1 MTNSNIQLIECV
13 TIANEDY
20 LQSLL
25 AVGFYGLALK
35 AEVHPLV
42 NHLDFSNTQTKI
54 LLLDDEL
61 PAIEKQ
67 GITISSL
74 ATAYWGSAYQA
85 GTTRFYSAIKGYGG
99 YLPTE
104 KLLTFFQAQHL
115 STGMNLLAFESAYNE
130 ALHQVTTNR

>member
-13 TIANEDY
+13 MIANEDY

-35 AEVHPLV
+35 AELHPLV
-42 NHLDFSNTQTKI
+42 SHLDFSNTQTKI
-54 LLLDDEL
+54 LLLEDEL
-61 PAIEKQ
+61 PAIAKQ

-74 ATAYWGSAYQA
+74 ATAYQA
-85 GTTRFYSAIKGYGG
+85 GATRFYSAIKGYGG

-104 KLLTFFQAQHL
+104 KLLTFFQAQQL
-115 STGMNLLAFESAYNE
+115 PTGINLLAFESAYNE
-130 ALHQVTTNR
+130 SLHQVTTNR

>member
-1 MTNSNIQLIECV
+1 MTNNNIQLIECV

-25 AVGFYGLALK
+25 SVGYYALALEASLLSLTK
-35 AEVHPLV
+35 D
-42 NHLDFSNTQTKI
+42 LDFSNTQTKI
-54 LLLDDEL
+54 LLLNDEL
-61 PAIEKQ
+61 PAIAKQ

-74 ATAYWGSAYQA
+74 ATAYQA

-104 KLLTFFQAQHL
+104 KLLTFFQSQHL
-115 STGMNLLAFESAYNE
+115 PTGMNLLAFESAYNE
-130 ALHQVTTNR
+130 ALHQLTGNR

>member
-25 AVGFYGLALK
+25 SVGYYALALEASLLSLTK
-35 AEVHPLV
+35 D
-42 NHLDFSNTQTKI
+42 LDFSNTQTKI
-54 LLLDDEL
+54 LLLNDEL
-61 PAIEKQ
+61 PTIEKQ
-67 GITISSL
+67 GITISSW
-74 ATAYWGSAYQA
+74 ATAYQA

-104 KLLTFFQAQHL
+104 KLLTFFQAQHHP
-115 STGMNLLAFESAYNE
+115 TDINLLAFESAYNE
-130 ALHQVTTNR
+130 ALQIFSSL

>member
-25 AVGFYGLALK
+25 SVGYYALALEASLLSLTK
-35 AEVHPLV
+35 D
-42 NHLDFSNTQTKI
+42 LDFSNTQTKI
-54 LLLDDEL
+54 LLLNDEL
-61 PAIEKQ
+61 PTIEKQ

-74 ATAYWGSAYQA
+74 ATAYQA

-104 KLLTFFQAQHL
+104 KLLTFFQAQHHP
-115 STGMNLLAFESAYNE
+115 TDINLLAFESAYNE
-130 ALHQVTTNR
+130 ALQIFSSL

>member
-1 MTNSNIQLIECV
+1 MTNNNIQLIECV

-25 AVGFYGLALK
+25 SVGYYALALEASLLSLTK
-35 AEVHPLV
+35 D
-42 NHLDFSNTQTKI
+42 LDFSNTQTKI
-54 LLLDDEL
+54 LLLNDEL

-74 ATAYWGSAYQA
+74 ATAYQA

-115 STGMNLLAFESAYNE
+115 PTGINLLAFESAYNE
-130 ALHQVTTNR
+130 ALQIFSSL

>member
-25 AVGFYGLALK
+25 SVGYYALALEASLLSLTK
-35 AEVHPLV
+35 D
-42 NHLDFSNTQTKI
+42 LDFSNSQTKI
-54 LLLDDEL
+54 LLLDDEQ
-61 PAIEKQ
+61 PAIAKQ

-74 ATAYWGSAYQA
+74 ATAYQA

-115 STGMNLLAFESAYNE
+115 PTGMNLLAFESAYNE
-130 ALHQVTTNR
+130 ALHQIIGNR

>member
-35 AEVHPLV
+35 ASLLSLTKD
-42 NHLDFSNTQTKI
+42 LDFSNSQTKI

-61 PAIEKQ
+61 PNIEKQ

-74 ATAYWGSAYQA
+74 ATAYQA

-115 STGMNLLAFESAYNE
+115 PTSINLLAFESAYNE
-130 ALHQVTTNR
+130 ALHQIIGNR

>member
-1 MTNSNIQLIECV
+1 M
-13 TIANEDY
+13 
-20 LQSLL
+20 QSLL
-25 AVGFYGLALK
+25 AVDFYGLALK
-35 AEVHPLV
+35 SELHSLV
-42 NHLDFSNTQTKI
+42 SHLDFSNTQTKI

-74 ATAYWGSAYQA
+74 ATAYQA

-115 STGMNLLAFESAYNE
+115 PTSINLLAFESAYNE
-130 ALHQVTTNR
+130 ALHQIIGNR

>member
-25 AVGFYGLALK
+25 SVGYYALALEASLLSLTK
-35 AEVHPLV
+35 D
-42 NHLDFSNTQTKI
+42 LDFSNTQTKI
-54 LLLDDEL
+54 LLLNDEL
-61 PAIEKQ
+61 PTIEKQ

-74 ATAYWGSAYQA
+74 ATAYQA

-104 KLLTFFQAQHL
+104 KLLTFFQAHHL
-115 STGMNLLAFESAYNE
+115 PTGMNLLAFESAYNE
-130 ALHQVTTNR
+130 ALQIFSSL

>member
-1 MTNSNIQLIECV
+1 MTNNNIQLIECV

-25 AVGFYGLALK
+25 SVGYYALALEASLLSLTK
-35 AEVHPLV
+35 D
-42 NHLDFSNTQTKI
+42 LDFSNTQTKI

-74 ATAYWGSAYQA
+74 ATAYQA

-115 STGMNLLAFESAYNE
+115 PTGMNLLAFESAYNE
-130 ALHQVTTNR
+130 ALHQIIGNR

>member
-1 MTNSNIQLIECV
+1 MTNNNIQLIECV

-25 AVGFYGLALK
+25 SVGYYALALEASLLSLTK
-35 AEVHPLV
+35 D
-42 NHLDFSNTQTKI
+42 LDFSNTQTKI
-54 LLLDDEL
+54 LLLNDEL

-74 ATAYWGSAYQA
+74 ATAYQA

-115 STGMNLLAFESAYNE
+115 PTGINLLAFESAYNE
-130 ALHQVTTNR
+130 ALHQIIGNR

>member
-25 AVGFYGLALK
+25 SVGYYALALE
-35 AEVHPLV
+35 ASLLPLTKD
-42 NHLDFSNTQTKI
+42 LDFSNTQTKI

-74 ATAYWGSAYQA
+74 ATAYQA

-115 STGMNLLAFESAYNE
+115 PTRMNLLAFESAYNE
-130 ALHQVTTNR
+130 SLHQVTTNR

>member
-35 AEVHPLV
+35 AELHPLV
-42 NHLDFSNTQTKI
+42 SHLDFSNTQTKI

-61 PAIEKQ
+61 PAIAKQ

-74 ATAYWGSAYQA
+74 ATVQA

-115 STGMNLLAFESAYNE
+115 PTGINLLAFESAYNE
-130 ALHQVTTNR
+130 ALHQVTGNR

>member
-25 AVGFYGLALK
+25 SVGYYALALEASLLSLTK
-35 AEVHPLV
+35 D
-42 NHLDFSNTQTKI
+42 LDFSNTQTKI

-74 ATAYWGSAYQA
+74 ATAYQA

-115 STGMNLLAFESAYNE
+115 PTGMNLLAFESAYNE
-130 ALHQVTTNR
+130 ALHQVTSNK

>member
-1 MTNSNIQLIECV
+1 MTNNNIQLIECV

-25 AVGFYGLALK
+25 SVGYYALALEASLLSLTK
-35 AEVHPLV
+35 D
-42 NHLDFSNTQTKI
+42 LDFSNTQTKI
-54 LLLDDEL
+54 LLLNDEL
-61 PAIEKQ
+61 PTIEKQ

-74 ATAYWGSAYQA
+74 ATAYQA

-104 KLLTFFQAQHL
+104 KLLTFFQAQHHP
-115 STGMNLLAFESAYNE
+115 TDINLLAFESAYNE
-130 ALHQVTTNR
+130 ALQIFSSL

>member
-1 MTNSNIQLIECV
+1 MTNSNIQLKECV

-35 AEVHPLV
+35 ASLLSLTKD
-42 NHLDFSNTQTKI
+42 LDFSNTKTKI
-54 LLLDDEL
+54 LFLDDEL
-61 PAIEKQ
+61 PAIAKQ

-74 ATAYWGSAYQA
+74 ATAYQA
-85 GTTRFYSAIKGYGG
+85 GATRFYSAIKGYGG

-115 STGMNLLAFESAYNE
+115 PTGINLLAFESAYNE

>member
-35 AEVHPLV
+35 ASLLSLTKD
-42 NHLDFSNTQTKI
+42 LDFSNTKTKI
-54 LLLDDEL
+54 LFLDDEL
-61 PAIEKQ
+61 PAIAKQ

-74 ATAYWGSAYQA
+74 ATAYQA
-85 GTTRFYSAIKGYGG
+85 GATRFYSAIKGYGG

-104 KLLTFFQAQHL
+104 KLLTFFQAQQFPM
-115 STGMNLLAFESAYNE
+115 GINLLAFESAYNE
-130 ALHQVTTNR
+130 ALHQIIGNR

>member
-1 MTNSNIQLIECV
+1 MTNNNIQLIECV

-25 AVGFYGLALK
+25 SVGYYALALEASLLSLTK
-35 AEVHPLV
+35 D
-42 NHLDFSNTQTKI
+42 LDFSNTQTKI

-74 ATAYWGSAYQA
+74 ATAYQA

-115 STGMNLLAFESAYNE
+115 PTGMNLLAFESAYNE
-130 ALHQVTTNR
+130 ALHQVTSNK

>member
-25 AVGFYGLALK
+25 SVGYYALALEASLLSLTK
-35 AEVHPLV
+35 D
-42 NHLDFSNTQTKI
+42 LDFSNTQTKI

-74 ATAYWGSAYQA
+74 ATAYQA

-115 STGMNLLAFESAYNE
+115 PTGMNLLAFESTYNE
-130 ALHQVTTNR
+130 ALQIFSSL

>member
-1 MTNSNIQLIECV
+1 MTNNNIQLIECV

-25 AVGFYGLALK
+25 SVGYYALALEASLLSLTK
-35 AEVHPLV
+35 D
-42 NHLDFSNTQTKI
+42 LDFSNTQTKI
-54 LLLDDEL
+54 LLLNDEL

-74 ATAYWGSAYQA
+74 ATAYQA

-115 STGMNLLAFESAYNE
+115 PTGMNLLAFESAYNE
-130 ALHQVTTNR
+130 ALQIFSSL

>member
-25 AVGFYGLALK
+25 SVGYYALALEASLLSLTK
-35 AEVHPLV
+35 D
-42 NHLDFSNTQTKI
+42 LDFSNTQTKI
-54 LLLDDEL
+54 LLLNDEL

-74 ATAYWGSAYQA
+74 ATAYQA

-104 KLLTFFQAQHL
+104 KLLTFFQAQHHP
-115 STGMNLLAFESAYNE
+115 TDINLLAFESAYNE
-130 ALHQVTTNR
+130 ALQIFSSL

>member
-25 AVGFYGLALK
+25 SVGYYALALEASLLSLTK
-35 AEVHPLV
+35 D
-42 NHLDFSNTQTKI
+42 LDFSNTQTKI

-74 ATAYWGSAYQA
+74 ATAYQA

-115 STGMNLLAFESAYNE
+115 PTGMNLLAFESAYNE
-130 ALHQVTTNR
+130 ALHQIIGNR

>member
-25 AVGFYGLALK
+25 SVGYYALALEASLLSLTK
-35 AEVHPLV
+35 D
-42 NHLDFSNTQTKI
+42 LDFSNTQTKI
-54 LLLDDEL
+54 LLLNDEL
-61 PAIEKQ
+61 PAIAKQ

-74 ATAYWGSAYQA
+74 ATAYQA

-104 KLLTFFQAQHL
+104 KLLTFFQAQHHP
-115 STGMNLLAFESAYNE
+115 TGINLLAFESAYNE
-130 ALHQVTTNR
+130 ALQIFSSL

>member
-1 MTNSNIQLIECV
+1 MTNNNLQLIECV

-25 AVGFYGLALK
+25 AVGFYGLALQS
-35 AEVHPLV
+35 ELHPLV
-42 NHLDFSNTQTKI
+42 SHLDFSNSQTKI
-54 LLLDDEL
+54 LLLDDEQ
-61 PAIEKQ
+61 PAIAKQ
-67 GITISSL
+67 GITIRSL
-74 ATAYWGSAYQA
+74 ATAYQA
-85 GTTRFYSAIKGYGG
+85 GATRFYSAIKGYGG

-130 ALHQVTTNR
+130 ALHQVASNK

>member
-25 AVGFYGLALK
+25 SVGYYALALEASLLSLTK
-35 AEVHPLV
+35 D
-42 NHLDFSNTQTKI
+42 LDFSNTQTKI
-54 LLLDDEL
+54 LLLNDEL
-61 PAIEKQ
+61 PTIEKQ

-74 ATAYWGSAYQA
+74 ATAYQA
-85 GTTRFYSAIKGYGG
+85 STKRFYSAIKGYGG

-115 STGMNLLAFESAYNE
+115 STGINLLAFESAYNE
-130 ALHQVTTNR
+130 ALKQINN

>member
-25 AVGFYGLALK
+25 SVGYYALALEASLLSLTK
-35 AEVHPLV
+35 D
-42 NHLDFSNTQTKI
+42 LDFSNSQTKI

-61 PAIEKQ
+61 PAIAKQ

-74 ATAYWGSAYQA
+74 ATAYQASA
-85 GTTRFYSAIKGYGG
+85 TRFYSAIKGYGG

-115 STGMNLLAFESAYNE
+115 STGINLLAFESAYNE
-130 ALHQVTTNR
+130 ALQIFSSL

>member
-25 AVGFYGLALK
+25 SVGYYALALEASLLSLTK
-35 AEVHPLV
+35 D
-42 NHLDFSNTQTKI
+42 LDFSNTQTKI

-61 PAIEKQ
+61 PNIEKQ

-74 ATAYWGSAYQA
+74 ATAYQA

-115 STGMNLLAFESAYNE
+115 PTGMNLLAFESAYNE
-130 ALHQVTTNR
+130 SLHQVTTNR

>member
-25 AVGFYGLALK
+25 SVGYYALALEASLLSLTK
-35 AEVHPLV
+35 D
-42 NHLDFSNTQTKI
+42 LDFSNSQTKI
-54 LLLDDEL
+54 LLLDDEQ
-61 PAIEKQ
+61 PAIAKQ
-67 GITISSL
+67 GITIRSL
-74 ATAYWGSAYQA
+74 ATAYQA
-85 GTTRFYSAIKGYGG
+85 GATRFYSAIKGYGG

-115 STGMNLLAFESAYNE
+115 HTGMNLLAFESAYNE
-130 ALHQVTTNR
+130 ALHQIIGNR

>member
-1 MTNSNIQLIECV
+1 MTNSNKQLIECV

-35 AEVHPLV
+35 AELRPLV
-42 NHLDFSNTQTKI
+42 SHLDFSNTQTKI

-67 GITISSL
+67 GITITCL
-74 ATAYWGSAYQA
+74 ATAYQA

-104 KLLTFFQAQHL
+104 KLLTFFQAQHHP
-115 STGMNLLAFESAYNE
+115 TGINLLAFESAYNE
-130 ALHQVTTNR
+130 ALHQVTSNK

>member
-35 AEVHPLV
+35 ASLLSLTKD
-42 NHLDFSNTQTKI
+42 LDFSNTQTKI
-54 LLLDDEL
+54 LLLEDEL
-61 PAIEKQ
+61 PTIVKQ
-67 GITISSL
+67 GITISNL
-74 ATAYWGSAYQA
+74 ATAYQA

-104 KLLTFFQAQHL
+104 KLLTFFQAQQL
-115 STGMNLLAFESAYNE
+115 PTGINLLAFESAYNE
-130 ALHQVTTNR
+130 SLHQVTTNR

>member
-25 AVGFYGLALK
+25 SVGYYALALEASLLSLTK
-35 AEVHPLV
+35 D
-42 NHLDFSNTQTKI
+42 LDFSNTQTKI

-74 ATAYWGSAYQA
+74 ATAYQA

-104 KLLTFFQAQHL
+104 NLLTFFQAQHL
-115 STGMNLLAFESAYNE
+115 PTGMNLLAFESAYNE
-130 ALHQVTTNR
+130 ALQIFSSL

>member
-25 AVGFYGLALK
+25 SVGYYALALEASLLSLTK
-35 AEVHPLV
+35 D
-42 NHLDFSNTQTKI
+42 LDFSNTQTKI

-61 PAIEKQ
+61 PAIAKQ

-74 ATAYWGSAYQA
+74 ATAYQA

-115 STGMNLLAFESAYNE
+115 PTGMNLLAFESAYNE
-130 ALHQVTTNR
+130 ALHQVTSNK

>member
-35 AEVHPLV
+35 ASLLSLTKD
-42 NHLDFSNTQTKI
+42 LDFSNTQTKI

-61 PAIEKQ
+61 PAIAKQ

-74 ATAYWGSAYQA
+74 ATAYQA
-85 GTTRFYSAIKGYGG
+85 GATRFYSAIKGYGG

-104 KLLTFFQAQHL
+104 KLLTFFQAQQL
-115 STGMNLLAFESAYNE
+115 PMGINLLAFESAYNE
-130 ALHQVTTNR
+130 LLHQVTTNR

>member
-25 AVGFYGLALK
+25 SVGYYALALEASLLSLTK
-35 AEVHPLV
+35 D
-42 NHLDFSNTQTKI
+42 LDFSNTQTKI
-54 LLLDDEL
+54 LLLNDEL

-74 ATAYWGSAYQA
+74 ATAYQA

-115 STGMNLLAFESAYNE
+115 PTGINLLAFESAYNE
-130 ALHQVTTNR
+130 ALHQIIGNR

>member
-13 TIANEDY
+13 MIANEDY

-35 AEVHPLV
+35 AELHPLV
-42 NHLDFSNTQTKI
+42 SHLDFSNTQTKI

-61 PAIEKQ
+61 PAIAKQ

-74 ATAYWGSAYQA
+74 ATAYQA
-85 GTTRFYSAIKGYGG
+85 GATRFYSAIKGYGG
-99 YLPTE
+99 YFPTE
-104 KLLTFFQAQHL
+104 KLLTFFQAQQL
-115 STGMNLLAFESAYNE
+115 STGINLLAFESAYNE
-130 ALHQVTTNR
+130 ALHQVTSNK